1 MSGLRMQ
8 RTCDAVIGSVLAA
21 PGQGG
26 PGLNNN
32 TLCGV
37 AAMSNTL
44 HWPLL
49 EPVGHTLPKA
59 NHS

>member
-1 MSGLRMQ
+1 MQ

-37 AAMSNTL
+37 ATVSNTL